1 MMVLTIWW
9 STVGHTDKFV
19 LHNRWATG
27 IWYIANKHMKTMCC
41 VLRLNS
47 ELFNRESF
55 AQINHTTLPAYPE
68 EIYMR
73 DPNDFIST
81 EVIVVGFNF
90 L

>member
-1 MMVLTIWW
+1 MEKIGQWQTNKVLNV
-9 STVGHTDKFV
+9 STFIGLYFLHTV
-19 LHNRWATG
+19 YYLCA
-27 IWYIANKHMKTMCC
+27 MCY

-47 ELFNRESF
+47 ELFNRESV

-68 EIYMR
+68 EIHMR

-81 EVIVVGFNF
+81 EVIDVGFNF

>member
-1 MMVLTIWW
+1 MEKIGQWQPNKVWNV
-9 STVGHTDKFV
+9 STFIGLYFLHTV
-19 LHNRWATG
+19 YYLCV
-27 IWYIANKHMKTMCC
+27 ICY

-47 ELFNRESF
+47 ELFNRESVE
-55 AQINHTTLPAYPE
+55 QINHTTLPAYPE

>member
-1 MMVLTIWW
+1 
-9 STVGHTDKFV
+9 
-19 LHNRWATG
+19 
-27 IWYIANKHMKTMCC
+27 MKTMCY

-73 DPNDFIST
+73 DPNDFIGT